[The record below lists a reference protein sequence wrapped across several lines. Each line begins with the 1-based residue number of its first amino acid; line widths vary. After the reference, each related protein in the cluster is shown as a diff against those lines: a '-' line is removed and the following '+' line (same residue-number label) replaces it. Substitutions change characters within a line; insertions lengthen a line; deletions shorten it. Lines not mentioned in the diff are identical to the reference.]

1 VTVIRAAVL
10 ERFGEPLVEA
20 EVELAGLAPD
30 EVLVRVVAS
39 GICHSDRTV
48 HLGAQDR
55 PLPLVLGHEASGVVE
70 RVGSAVTMFAPGD
83 HVVGTASACCGR
95 CGYCLRGLTQHCTD
109 KGQARTGGGARLTRG
124 GEEVH
129 AFVGLGGFAD
139 HMLVSERALVRLPD
153 EMPLQAGALL
163 GCAVLTGVGAVR
175 HRANV
180 RAGQRVVVIG
190 CGGVGLNAI
199 QAARLVG
206 ATQIIAVDLNPAKLS
221 RAGEFGATDVVDAT
235 ADDPVEAVLT
245 LTGGGAD
252 QVLEVVG
259 LGRTIEQ
266 AFAMTGVHGQVT
278 VVGVARPEETV
289 TLPAA
294 ALVTSEKL
302 VQGSR
307 IGSGD
312 FRVDIPLYCQ
322 MYLRGQLKLD
332 ELISEV
338 IDLSE
343 ATRGLEQLDRS
354 DGARSVI
361 SFAGGRE

>member
-1 VTVIRAAVL
+1 
-10 ERFGEPLVEA
+10 
-20 EVELAGLAPD
+20 
-30 EVLVRVVAS
+30 
-39 GICHSDRTV
+39 
-48 HLGAQDR
+48 
-55 PLPLVLGHEASGVVE
+55 
-70 RVGSAVTMFAPGD
+70 
-83 HVVGTASACCGR
+83 
-95 CGYCLRGLTQHCTD
+95 
-109 KGQARTGGGARLTRG
+109 
-124 GEEVH
+124 
-129 AFVGLGGFAD
+129 
-139 HMLVSERALVRLPD
+139 
-153 EMPLQAGALL
+153 MPLQAGALL

-180 RAGQRVVVIG
+180 RPGQCVAVIG

-206 ATQIIAVDLNPAKLS
+206 ATQIIAVDLNPAKLA
-221 RAGEFGATDVVDAT
+221 RAKEFGATDVVDAT

-312 FRVDIPLYCQ
+312 FRVDIPLYSQ

-361 SFAGGRE
+361 SFAGGRG